1 MAGQPGKKPFRF
13 KNGSSRTKDG
23 AAAMRRRAEIPRD
36 PEGSRGLGVGPV
48 AGLSLF
54 ADLDHLVAAFGDGVH
69 DRITE
74 RPALERMHADNRA
87 ARWRTDAVL

>member
-1 MAGQPGKKPFRF
+1 MAGQPEKAFSVSKRF
-13 KNGSSRTKDG
+13 LPDEGWRG
-23 AAAMRRRAEIPRD
+23 GHAPPRRNPRD

-69 DRITE
+69 DRIAE
-74 RPALERMHADNRA
+74 APALERMHADNRA